1 MLSGPSSR
9 RKKATSTTKVAPWSF
24 CAGPK
29 ISPGRLWAIMM
40 WSRTSTAYMGWTSRA
55 GIADERERRADA
67 AEDLRQRL
75 RQHLEGRLRLQQDIE
90 PGIGG
95 ERQRERQ
102 APPMV
107 PAGAALRRDGADLG
121 RAQGK
126 AAAVEGAAQPDAD
139 RARPVPAELHDLGLE
154 AGERQGKI
162 E

>member
-29 ISPGRLWAIMM
+29 TSPGRLWAIMM
-40 WSRTSTAYMGWTSRA
+40 WSRTSTAYMGRTSRA
-55 GIADERERRADA
+55 GIVDKRERRAGA
-67 AEDLRQRL
+67 AKDVRQRL

-95 ERQRERQ
+95 ECQRERE
-102 APPMV
+102 APPVV
-107 PAGAALRRDGADLG
+107 PAGAALRCDGADLG

-126 AAAVEGAAQPDAD
+126 APAVKGAAEPDTD
-139 RARPVPAELHDLGLE
+139 RARAVPAELHDLGLE
-154 AGERQGKI
+154 AGERQ
-162 E
+162 